1 MDGLL
6 PKHFELKSEGG
17 TDLAFATV
25 VLASYFTTFSN
36 TRQVSA
42 VQIVAMITL
51 GILYVGIGIYGYAY
65 ITQSSNKLLHLIYF
79 AIQLPLAGSII
90 ILGKGVGFN
99 TMILLPLAGHS
110 VMLLSQD
117 RMLFTNIGITLTF
130 LLTQYFLGFQWGDI
144 LNGYQLFLACQIFI
158 IAFTQMAVNE
168 EKNRKEVER
177 LANDLALANHHLR
190 EYAMQVEELAITK
203 ERNRLARE
211 IHDGLGHY
219 LTTIHMQI
227 QAARA
232 VMEKEPQ
239 LAFETLNKAQNLTQE
254 ALADVRRSVG
264 SLRISPG
271 EALPL
276 EESLP
281 PLLET
286 CTNSGVT
293 GQLKLS
299 GRQRAMPPAIQLTL
313 YRAVQEGI
321 NNTLKHA
328 GASHIWV
335 HLDYTQNDKIRLVV
349 SDDGK
354 GSDKPASQQGF
365 GLLGLQER
373 MNLLNGEIKF
383 TTSPGGGFS
392 FEIKVPA

>member
-1 MDGLL
+1 M
-6 PKHFELKSEGG
+6 KTESG

-36 TRQVSA
+36 TRQLSA

-65 ITQSSNKLLHLIYF
+65 ITQSPNHFLHLAYF
-79 AIQLPLAGSII
+79 AIQLPLAASII

-110 VMLLSQD
+110 VMLLNQN
-117 RMLFTNIGITLTF
+117 RMLLTNIGITLAY
-130 LLTQYFLGFQWGDI
+130 LLTQYFLGFQWSDI
-144 LNGYQLFLACQIFI
+144 LNSYQLFLACQIFI

-177 LANDLALANHHLR
+177 LASDLAQANHHLR
-190 EYAMQVEELAITK
+190 QYAMQIEELAITK

-232 VMEKEPQ
+232 VMEKNPQ
-239 LAFETLNKAQNLTQE
+239 HAMETLNKAQNLTQE

-276 EESLP
+276 EESLL
-281 PLLET
+281 PLLES
-286 CTNSGVT
+286 CTNSGVHS
-293 GQLKLS
+293 QFKQS
-299 GRQRAMPPAIQLTL
+299 GTPRTLPPAVQLTL

-328 GASHIWV
+328 QASNIWV
-335 HLDYTQNDKIRLVV
+335 HLDYTLKDKVRLVV
-349 SDDGK
+349 SDDGQ
-354 GSDKPASQQGF
+354 GADTSNSQQGF

-373 MNLLNGEIKF
+373 MHLLNGEIKF
-383 TTSPGGGFS
+383 TTSLGGGFS